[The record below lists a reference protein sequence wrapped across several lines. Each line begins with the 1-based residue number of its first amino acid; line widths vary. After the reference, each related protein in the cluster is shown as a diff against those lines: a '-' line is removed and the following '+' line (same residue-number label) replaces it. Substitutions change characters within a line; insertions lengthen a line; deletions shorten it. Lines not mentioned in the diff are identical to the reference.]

1 MAVMMKDA
9 CSRQTG
15 QDDPRP
21 VPSTD
26 RPPPVTVHA
35 TPAVSDG
42 SQLGPFGQNCIIMN
56 VVDCLHR
63 DIWAECYLKD
73 IIVCQQIVDFGN
85 ALVHAGETY
94 LITLMMN
101 TRRNPFR
108 MQ

>member
-9 CSRQTG
+9 CPRQTR

-35 TPAVSDG
+35 IPAVSDG

-56 VVDCLHR
+56 VVECLHR
-63 DIWAECYLKD
+63 NIWAECYLKD

-85 ALVHAGETY
+85 VLVPTCTNDDVNWLKVASWNS
-94 LITLMMN
+94 LV
-101 TRRNPFR
+101 
-108 MQ
+108 